1 MQWWLMWSNKII
13 LSIFLLKIPVTK
25 GRSTSLD
32 IEINQVNSY
41 KCITKRRRNY
51 SMWRSGFELDEINK
65 FIQIQ

>member
-1 MQWWLMWSNKII
+1 MQVLIHFTIAKTSYAMMVDVIYKII

-41 KCITKRRRNY
+41 KCITKRRGNY
-51 SMWRSGFELDEINK
+51 SM
-65 FIQIQ
+65 